1 MAREGNMVASGIGP
15 SQWRWVR
22 GVLLQIALLAA
33 CGLVARVT
41 PATPNRQL
49 LIVLD
54 GLRPDY
60 VTPSVM
66 PNLHALGQRGVVF
79 LSHHSVFPT
88 VTRVNAASIST
99 GTYPEIHGLM
109 GNSVFFPQV
118 DPRRFLDTGDRANLL
133 KIEAAVHG
141 KLLTTPTLGEILQLS
156 GKRVLAV
163 SSGSTGSSYL
173 LNYKVAGGAILQ
185 SEYALPE
192 PLYAEMLAKFGPV
205 PPVATPNDA
214 RNRRAVDAFL
224 QIGLPKIDPAIT
236 LMWINDP
243 DETAHALGVGHPVT
257 LEALKRVDAEIKR
270 LQDGLAAAGLLDS
283 YDIWI
288 TSDHGFSTS
297 TPEANIGALTRPFEG
312 ALADGTPRLVTA
324 GGAVYVR
331 DHDRQAITELVKAL
345 QRTDGVGA
353 IFTPAPAPGTLE
365 GRVLGTLSF
374 DAIRWTHERSADIL
388 FSPDWTDARNAYGF
402 PGTTA
407 SGGVANHGS
416 SSPFDVHNVLIAA
429 GPDLKERTIVR
440 APSGNVDFAPTFLH
454 LIGADIPRSMEGRV
468 LEEALRGGPNPA
480 SLNVQPGRHTV
491 KNASGSYSLTAFFST
506 VTSSR
511 GSYRYFDSTKV
522 ERLPIARN
530 AGR

>member
-1 MAREGNMVASGIGP
+1 MAGNIAPPRGRS
-15 SQWRWVR
+15 VR
-22 GVLLQIALLAA
+22 GVVSLTALVAA
-33 CGLVARVT
+33 CGLIAHVT
-41 PATPNRQL
+41 PATSNRQL

-66 PNLHALGQRGVVF
+66 PNLRALAQRGVVF
-79 LSHHSVFPT
+79 ANHHSVFPT
-88 VTRVNAASIST
+88 VTRVNASSIST
-99 GTYPEIHGLM
+99 GSYPDTHGLM

-133 KIEAAVHG
+133 KIEAAVQG
-141 KLLTTPTLGEILQLS
+141 KLLTTPTLGEILQAS

-163 SSGSTGSSYL
+163 SSGGTGSAYL

-185 SEYALPE
+185 TEYALPE
-192 PLYAEMLAKFGPV
+192 PLHAEMMAQFGPA
-205 PPVATPNDA
+205 PPEAKPNDG

-224 QIGLPKIDPAIT
+224 QIGLPKINPSVT
-236 LMWINDP
+236 FLWINDP
-243 DETAHALGVGHPVT
+243 DGTAHAYGVGHPVT
-257 LEALKRVDAEIKR
+257 LEALRRVDAEIKR
-270 LQDGLAAAGLLDS
+270 LQDGLAAAGLLDR
-283 YDIWI
+283 YDIWV

-297 TPEANIGALTRPFEG
+297 TSPVDIEAIAKPFKG
-312 ALADGTPRLVTA
+312 TLADGTPRIVTD

-331 DHDRQAITELVKAL
+331 DHDRQAIAGIVNAL

-353 IFTPAPAPGTLE
+353 IFTPAPAPGTLD
-365 GRVLGTLSF
+365 GRVPGTLSF

-388 FSPDWTDARNAYGF
+388 FSADWTDAKNAYGF
-402 PGTTA
+402 AGMTA
-407 SGGVANHGS
+407 SSEVANHGS

-429 GPDLKERTIVR
+429 GPDLKDRIVVR

-454 LIGADIPRSMEGRV
+454 LIGADIPRWMEGRV

-480 SLNVQPGRHTV
+480 SLKVQPGQQTV
-491 KNASGSYSLTAFFST
+491 RNASGSYSLTASFST

-511 GSYRYFDSTKV
+511 GSYRYFDGTQV
-522 ERLPIARN
+522 DRRAVTRHG
-530 AGR
+530 GR

>member
-1 MAREGNMVASGIGP
+1 MANDIGGL
-15 SQWRWVR
+15 RGRGVR
-22 GVLLQIALLAA
+22 GVFALTALIAA
-33 CGLVARVT
+33 GVLVAHVT
-41 PATPNRQL
+41 PATTNRQL

-88 VTRVNAASIST
+88 VTRVNASSIST

-133 KIEAAVHG
+133 KIEAAVQG
-141 KLLTTPTLGEILQLS
+141 KLLTTPTLGEILQGS
-156 GKRVLAV
+156 GKHVLAV

-185 SEYALPE
+185 AEYALPE

-205 PPVATPNDA
+205 PPEATPNDA

-224 QIGLPKIDPAIT
+224 QIGLPKINPAIT

-243 DETAHALGVGHPVT
+243 DGTAHAHGVGHPVT
-257 LEALKRVDAEIKR
+257 LEALKRVDGEIKR
-270 LQDGLAAAGLLDS
+270 LQDGLAAAGLLES
-283 YDIWI
+283 YDIWV

-297 TPEANIGALTRPFEG
+297 TPEANIGALIRPFEG
-312 ALADGTPRLVTA
+312 ALADGTPRIVTA

-331 DHDRQAITELVKAL
+331 DHDRRAITEIVNAL

-353 IFTPAPAPGTLE
+353 IFTPAPAPGTLD
-365 GRVLGTLSF
+365 GRVPGTLSF

-388 FSPDWTDARNAYGF
+388 FSPDWTDAKNAYGF
-402 PGTTA
+402 AGTTA

-429 GPDLKERTIVR
+429 GPDLKDGTVVR

-454 LIGADIPRSMEGRV
+454 LVGADIPRSVEGRV

-480 SLNVQPGRHTV
+480 SLKVQPSRHTV
-491 KNASGSYSLTAFFST
+491 KNASGSYLLTAFFST
-506 VTSSR
+506 IASS
-511 GSYRYFDSTKV
+511 GQSYRYFDSTKV
-522 ERLPIARN
+522 ERP
-530 AGR
+530 

>member
-1 MAREGNMVASGIGP
+1 MAGDIGLP
-15 SQWRWVR
+15 RGRSVR
-22 GVLLQIALLAA
+22 GVFSLTALVAV
-33 CGLVARVT
+33 CGLIAHVT
-41 PATPNRQL
+41 PATTNRQL

-66 PNLHALGQRGVVF
+66 PNLHALAQRGVVF
-79 LSHHSVFPT
+79 ANHHSVFPT
-88 VTRVNAASIST
+88 VTRVNASSIST
-99 GTYPEIHGLM
+99 GSYPDTHGLM

-133 KIEAAVHG
+133 KIEAAVQG
-141 KLLTTPTLGEILQLS
+141 KLLTTPTLGEILQAS

-163 SSGSTGSSYL
+163 SSGGTGSSYL

-185 SEYALPE
+185 TEYALPE
-192 PLYAEMLAKFGPV
+192 PLHAEMMAKFGPV
-205 PPVATPNDA
+205 PPEAKPNDA
-214 RNRRAVDAFL
+214 RNRRAVEAFL
-224 QIGLPKIDPAIT
+224 QIGLPKINPSVT
-236 LMWINDP
+236 FLWINDP
-243 DETAHALGVGHPVT
+243 DGTAHARGVGHPVT

-283 YDIWI
+283 YDIWV

-297 TPEANIGALTRPFEG
+297 TPPVDIEAIAKPFKGTR
-312 ALADGTPRLVTA
+312 ADGTPRIVA
-324 GGAVYVR
+324 DGGAVYVR
-331 DHDRQAITELVKAL
+331 DHDRQAIAGIVNAL

-353 IFTPAPAPGTLE
+353 IFTPAPAGGTLD
-365 GRVLGTLSF
+365 GRAPGTLSF

-388 FSPDWTDARNAYGF
+388 FSADWTDAKNAYGF
-402 PGTTA
+402 AGMTA
-407 SGGVANHGS
+407 SGEVANHGS

-429 GPDLKERTIVR
+429 GPDLKDRTVVR

-480 SLNVQPGRHTV
+480 SLKVQPSRQTV
-491 KNASGSYSLTAFFST
+491 RNASGSYSLTAFFST

-511 GSYRYFDSTKV
+511 GSYRYFDGTKV
-522 ERLPIARN
+522 DRRAVTSN
-530 AGR
+530 GGR